1 MLYSNNMAKRNNVK
15 KKKTRKKIP
24 QVAIL
29 LESSH
34 GISRGMMRGILEY
47 VRVYGPWALDM
58 IAGGAN
64 DQRMPDIK
72 EWKGNGIIARI
83 PNSESAEDIIQAKL
97 PTILID
103 PFNRYLD
110 ESHPLAKCP
119 RVQCNSEAVSLMAV
133 NHLISQ
139 GFTNFGYVG
148 DPNGFNWS
156 RWRQQAFIKQLAER
170 NFTCDVYEMPDI
182 DDILNWSSE
191 KRAMCCWLKKLPK
204 PIAIF
209 AANDSRGRQVLNA
222 CLSADIAVPYEI
234 AVLGVNNDV
243 LICETSLPPLSSIA
257 VNMEQAG
264 YLAAEMLDKLMHS
277 GKLQEPH
284 VRYEPEN
291 IIHRASSQRLQV
303 NDRLVIKALEFIRIN
318 SGLNIRV
325 SDVAIQVGVSE
336 RWLEKRF
343 AQELGRSA
351 VKEIH
356 RVRAKTIYNLV
367 TKTELSFAKIAE
379 RSGFT
384 NSNHLSVLVRKT
396 FDETMSNARKTYRV
410 KS

>member
-1 MLYSNNMAKRNNVK
+1 MK
-15 KKKTRKKIP
+15 KKSHRKKVAKKTIP

-34 GISRGMMRGILEY
+34 EISRGMMRGILEY
-47 VRVYGPWALDM
+47 VRIYGPWALHM

-72 EWKGNGIIARI
+72 QWKGNGIIARI
-83 PNSESAEDIIQAKL
+83 PNSESAEDIVQAKL

-103 PFNRYLD
+103 PFDHYLD
-110 ESHPLAKCP
+110 SKHPLAKCP
-119 RVQCNSEAVSLMAV
+119 RVQCNSEAVAGMAV
-133 NHLISQ
+133 NHLITQ
-139 GFTNFGYVG
+139 GFSNFAYVG
-148 DPNGFNWS
+148 EPNGFNWS
-156 RWRQQAFIKQLAER
+156 RWREKAFIEKLKES
-170 NFTCDVYEMPDI
+170 NLSCSVYEMPDI

-191 KRAMCCWLKKLPK
+191 KKAMCRWLKKLPK
-204 PIAIF
+204 PAAVF

-264 YLAAEMLDKLMHS
+264 YKAAEMLDRLMRS
-277 GKLQEPH
+277 GKLEQPH
-284 VRYEPEN
+284 VRYEPDN
-291 IIHRASSQRLQV
+291 IVHRASSQRLQV

-325 SDVAIQVGVSE
+325 ADVAEHVEVSE
-336 RWLEKRF
+336 RWIEKLF
-343 AQELGRSA
+343 AKELDRS
-351 VKEIH
+351 VINEIH
-356 RVRAKTIYNLV
+356 RVRAQTIHNLV
-367 TKTELSFAKIAE
+367 TKTKLPFGKIAE
-379 RSGFT
+379 RCGFT
-384 NSNHLSVLVRKT
+384 NSNHLSVLFRKE
-396 FDETMSNARKTYRV
+396 FGETMSSARK
-410 KS
+410 KWE